1 MALLELPHWLM
12 IAGAFLL
19 AAGLVGLAFNRNREA
34 TDPQA
39 TLEPPKKTA
48 SSPTERLIAARK
60 PTSAA
65 AKTAST
71 GAQER
76 DPPA

>member
-1 MALLELPHWLM
+1 M
-12 IAGAFLL
+12 IAGAFLV
-19 AAGLVGLAFNRNREA
+19 AAGFVGLAFNRNREV
-34 TDPQA
+34 TDAQP

-65 AKTAST
+65 AKTAN
-71 GAQER
+71 GRIQF
-76 DPPA
+76 